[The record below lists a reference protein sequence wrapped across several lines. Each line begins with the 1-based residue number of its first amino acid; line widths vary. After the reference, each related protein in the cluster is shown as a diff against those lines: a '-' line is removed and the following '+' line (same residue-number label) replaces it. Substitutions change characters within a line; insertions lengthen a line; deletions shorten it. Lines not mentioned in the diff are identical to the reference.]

1 MTPFPAT
8 CFTTMPVVAAPLC
21 RGEWFP
27 MTCQTDTPTERRG
40 YNTNRFYFTSS
51 SKLSLWLWNSGTDRL
66 EHG

>member
-1 MTPFPAT
+1 
-8 CFTTMPVVAAPLC
+8 
-21 RGEWFP
+21 